1 MVDFHRAQLDFMKH
15 FPENGAEYLKTY
27 ILTLRGPAID
37 IPKVLKRTKKD
48 TLKFTVLLYFYER
61 YMLYYDM

>member
-1 MVDFHRAQLDFMKH
+1 MKH

-37 IPKVLKRTKKD
+37 IPKVLKRTKKN